1 MKIHIKLIQYD
12 QLSHTST
19 VLADDLGDICQGKLT
34 YRENSSDHITHE
46 ILYGQ
51 GHFVLKRISDLISE
65 TDLILK
71 EKSFARVLSPY
82 GVMMLE
88 TYMDRCELSEKRWEI
103 EYHILQE
110 DVPVTHQILIWE
122 FGE

>member
-19 VLADDLGDICQGKLT
+19 ILADDLGDINQGKLT
-34 YRENSSDHITHE
+34 YREKSSDHITHE

-51 GHFVLKRISDLISE
+51 GHFVLKRMADLVSE

-88 TYMDRCELSEKRWEI
+88 TYMDRCELSDHHWEI
-103 EYHILQE
+103 EYHILQD
-110 DVPVTHQILIWE
+110 DVPVTHQTLIWE
-122 FGE
+122 FEE

>member
-19 VLADDLGDICQGKLT
+19 VLADDLGEIFQGKLT
-34 YRENSSDHITHE
+34 YRESGSDHTTHE
-46 ILYGQ
+46 ILYGP
-51 GHFVLKRISDLISE
+51 GHFVLKRISDLVSE

-71 EKSFARVLSPY
+71 EKSMARILSPY

-88 TYMDRCELSEKRWEI
+88 TYMDRCELSDQRWEI
-103 EYHILQE
+103 EYHIRQ
-110 DVPVTHQILIWE
+110 DGVTVTHQTLIWE
-122 FGE
+122 FEE